1 LLLIVSISLV
11 LVGIVIL
18 IGSLVV
24 VRKLTRQLPAGRSRK
39 SWYAMAG
46 LIALF
51 VIGYLGYLFIFWD
64 QHLVLADLIVPGI
77 FFFGACF
84 VWFSTFIALQT
95 TLDVMRISDLEHET
109 FTDPLTGI
117 YNRRFMEQRLTEEL
131 SKARRYNFQLSVLLL
146 DLDYFKRVNDEHGHQ
161 AGDQL
166 LIEFSAMV
174 NAQLRDSDILA
185 RYGGE
190 EFLIIAPN
198 TGPAEAALLAE
209 RLRARTEAQGFLKDY
224 EGIQQAEL
232 NITVSIGL
240 ASFGDDIDNEEILV
254 GTADRNLYQAKNDGR
269 NRIAA
274 A

>member
-131 SKARRYNFQLSVLLL
+131 SKARRYNFQLSILLL

-209 RLRARTEAQGFLKDY
+209 RLRARIEAQGFLKDY
-224 EGIQQAEL
+224 EGIQQPEL

-240 ASFGDDIDNEEILV
+240 ASFGGDIDNEEILV

>member
-1 LLLIVSISLV
+1 
-11 LVGIVIL
+11 
-18 IGSLVV
+18 
-24 VRKLTRQLPAGRSRK
+24 
-39 SWYAMAG
+39 
-46 LIALF
+46 
-51 VIGYLGYLFIFWD
+51 
-64 QHLVLADLIVPGI
+64 
-77 FFFGACF
+77 
-84 VWFSTFIALQT
+84 
-95 TLDVMRISDLEHET
+95 
-109 FTDPLTGI
+109 
-117 YNRRFMEQRLTEEL
+117 MEQRLTEEL

-224 EGIQQAEL
+224 EGIQQPEL